1 MICIEFTLAFTKRK
15 SKLENKMISQ
25 DQIQEIQELIIKE
38 YQPEKIILFGS
49 YARGTA
55 KESSD
60 LDLLIVADTEKEKPR
75 WKRGLKIRI
84 LLSEYSF
91 SRDLLF
97 YTKEEIFY
105 WINTPMSFVH
115 TIYKEG
121 KILYEQK

>member
-1 MICIEFTLAFTKRK
+1 MNTKDH
-15 SKLENKMISQ
+15 EMISQ
-25 DQIQEIQELIIKE
+25 NQIQEIQELIIKE
-38 YQPEKIILFGS
+38 YQPKKIILFGS

-55 KESSD
+55 KENSD

-75 WKRGLKIRI
+75 WKRGLKLRT
-84 LLSEYSF
+84 LLSKYSF

-97 YTKEEIFY
+97 YTNEEIVS
-105 WINTPMSFVH
+105 WINIPMSFVH